1 METIAEKNFTLNLRE
16 FVYALTLAVALL
28 GQWYSN
34 KAALNEA
41 VLNLKAEQSLLRLE
55 VTVLKAQIE
64 EIKRAKQKQ
73 LDEVA
78 LKIFTNFVSKL

>member
-1 METIAEKNFTLNLRE
+1 MFGVCPAFGFERGVFQKIMETIAEKNFTLNLRE

-64 EIKRAKQKQ
+64 ELKRAK
-73 LDEVA
+73 
-78 LKIFTNFVSKL
+78 